1 MKDRQLR
8 PPISD
13 NAIATMMH
21 QAGLRPSVQRL
32 SILSFILNS
41 GTHPSAEEIFR
52 ELSPSMPTLSRTT
65 IYNTLHILEEKNL
78 IRQVN
83 IEPDMVRY
91 DFALYAP
98 HAHFKCLRCG
108 RITDLTGGFNPAPL
122 PSGYMIDSVDLFYKG
137 LCPECNKANNSD
149 INNPSTLKQ

>member
-21 QAGLRPSVQRL
+21 RVALRPSVQRL
-32 SILSFILNS
+32 AILSFISNS

-52 ELSPSMPTLSRTT
+52 TLSPSMPTLSRTT
-65 IYNTLHILEEKNL
+65 VYNTLHLLEEKNL
-78 IRQVN
+78 IRQIN
-83 IEPDMVRY
+83 NEPDMVRY
-91 DFALYAP
+91 DLALYTP
-98 HAHFKCLRCG
+98 HAHFKCLHCG
-108 RITDLTGGFNPAPL
+108 HIIDLAGDIHPAPL

-137 LCPECNKANNSD
+137 ICPECSKAQNSD
-149 INNPSTLKQ
+149 NNNLSTLDQ